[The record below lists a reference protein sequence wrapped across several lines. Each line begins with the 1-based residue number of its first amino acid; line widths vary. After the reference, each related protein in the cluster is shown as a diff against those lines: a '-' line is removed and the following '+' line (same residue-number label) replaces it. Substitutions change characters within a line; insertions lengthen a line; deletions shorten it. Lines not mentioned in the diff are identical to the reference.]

1 MQQVFQGLNPDG
13 GPDFVSV
20 YIDDVLVFSRTLEE
34 HWQHLDLVM
43 EQLKRAGLKL
53 QPAKCHFIRTEVEYL
68 GHIISPEGLKT
79 NSNLV
84 TAVRE
89 FPIPKDLKE
98 LRRFLGLSSYYR
110 RFIPQFAQLAQPLH
124 NLTREGVTF
133 KWEESC
139 QRAFES
145 IKQKLV
151 EAPVLS
157 YPSFDRD
164 FILETNANAKGLGAI
179 LSQEQEDGQ
188 VHPVAYAS
196 RALSPS
202 ERNYSITEME
212 TLAVV
217 WAISHFQFYLYGQS
231 VTVYT
236 DHTAVKAVLEAP
248 NPTGKHARWWMKVHG
263 QGIKEVR
270 IVYRTGKSNIKA
282 DALSRSPHSLTPNE
296 ASETEVQVAA
306 VMDGNKD
313 DITTLLQADPV
324 DKPTTALQEDQRR
337 DPDLLELIRY
347 MEEGILPADQQGARK
362 LVLQA
367 QTFVILDDILY
378 YVDSKRGNQR
388 LAVVP
393 KQ

>member
-1 MQQVFQGLNPDG
+1 
-13 GPDFVSV
+13 
-20 YIDDVLVFSRTLEE
+20 
-34 HWQHLDLVM
+34 
-43 EQLKRAGLKL
+43 
-53 QPAKCHFIRTEVEYL
+53 
-68 GHIISPEGLKT
+68 
-79 NSNLV
+79 
-84 TAVRE
+84 
-89 FPIPKDLKE
+89 
-98 LRRFLGLSSYYR
+98 
-110 RFIPQFAQLAQPLH
+110 
-124 NLTREGVTF
+124 
-133 KWEESC
+133 
-139 QRAFES
+139 
-145 IKQKLV
+145 
-151 EAPVLS
+151 VLS

-217 WAISHFQFYLYGQS
+217 WAISHFQFYLYGRS

-236 DHTAVKAVLEAP
+236 NHTAVKAVLEAP
-248 NPTGKHARWWMKVHG
+248 NPTGKHAHWWMKVHG

-282 DALSRSPHSLTPNE
+282 DALSRSPHSLTPKE
-296 ASETEVQVAA
+296 ATETEVQVTA
-306 VMDGNKD
+306 VMDGNRD

-337 DPDLLELIRY
+337 DPDLLELVRY
-347 MEEGILPADQQGARK
+347 MEEGILPADQQKARK